1 MRFWP
6 DELRDNTQS
15 WLHIIDGTLTTEH
28 NAWLRLRR
36 LLCNAFLAQLADPD
50 VNIPRPRMEAMFESL
65 AVAIAAILT
74 DNFHYE
80 NVELTKIVQSVKEF
94 MNNKRSHYRKK
105 QKTSSS
111 SSSAGSS
118 SSKAVAATM
127 PTSTQKKKGDNDDD
141 SKEENEEDDNKQQ

>member
-1 MRFWP
+1 MITRSRGF
-6 DELRDNTQS
+6 LQ
-15 WLHIIDGTLTTEH
+15 IIDGTLTAEH
-28 NAWLRLRR
+28 NARLRLRR
-36 LLCNAFLAQLADPD
+36 LLCNVFLAQLADPD
-50 VNIPRPRMEAMFESL
+50 VNIPRPRMEAMFESM

-80 NVELTKIVQSVKEF
+80 NVELTKIVQSVNEF

-105 QKTSSS
+105 QKTSSC

-141 SKEENEEDDNKQQ
+141 DSKEENEEDDN

>member
-1 MRFWP
+1 MRYWP

-15 WLHIIDGTLTTEH
+15 WLHIIDGTLTAEH

-36 LLCNAFLAQLADPD
+36 ILCNAFLDQLADPD
-50 VNIPRPRMEAMFESL
+50 VNIPQAMFESL

-94 MNNKRSHYRKK
+94 MNNTLSKK
-105 QKTSSS
+105 AEDFELFVFRRFFIVQSCCCYY
-111 SSSAGSS
+111 AYFY
-118 SSKAVAATM
+118 
-127 PTSTQKKKGDNDDD
+127 P
-141 SKEENEEDDNKQQ
+141 KEER